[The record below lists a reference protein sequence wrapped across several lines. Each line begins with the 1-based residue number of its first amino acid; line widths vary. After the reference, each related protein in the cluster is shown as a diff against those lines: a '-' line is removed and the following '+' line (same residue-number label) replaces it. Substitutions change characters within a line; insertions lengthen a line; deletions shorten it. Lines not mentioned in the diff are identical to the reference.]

1 MPPKKFL
8 NLTRLKKGLTEPISE
23 AKKQC
28 TISKFF
34 TKPFTE
40 QSSKEEVSV
49 IIDDP
54 EYDCS
59 GIRTEEKRVKEKLGL
74 I

>member
-1 MPPKKFL
+1 MPPKKFF
-8 NLTRLKKGLTEPISE
+8 NLTRLKRGLNEPNSE

-40 QSSKEEVSV
+40 QSSKEEASV
-49 IIDDP
+49 LIDDP
-54 EYDCS
+54 VYDCS
-59 GIRTEEKRVKEKLGL
+59 GIRKEEKRVKGKLGL